1 MLLWM
6 LIVVAV
12 FVAFAI
18 VSIVVAKPLLFIALL
33 VAFVAY
39 SYFVYW
45 AGKRK
50 GVEITAAAHAWKD
63 SHIAELEARVK
74 NLGGEVKSRLNSLV
88 HRG

>member
-1 MLLWM
+1 MLKWVLAVFCAF
-6 LIVVAV
+6 IVVAI
-12 FVAFAI
+12 VAIA
-18 VSIVVAKPLLFIALL
+18 VGKPLAFFLLF

-63 SHIAELEARVK
+63 EHISALEARVK
-74 NLGGEVKSRLNSLV
+74 QLGGDVVTGLKKLV
-88 HRG
+88 HRA